1 MGAAGTERRRTDDL
15 RQWQARTRRYSAR
28 IVGSSSGSQRLRD
41 NPSVGP
47 VCARPSGKEPT
58 VPLDAMHNSEREEAK
73 PQTREDRER
82 GAAIAV
88 VDDDAAVL
96 DSTRVLLE
104 ALDFEVSTYG
114 NAADFLAANPKVA
127 CVIADYHMPG
137 MNGLDLAAELRNRGS
152 TIPVI
157 MITAMSD
164 PQIETRAA
172 ALGVKSVLKK
182 PLGKA
187 LAAALLGELG

>member
-1 MGAAGTERRRTDDL
+1 MGAATAERRRMDDL
-15 RQWQARTRRYSAR
+15 RQCQARTRRYSSR
-28 IVGSSSGSQRLRD
+28 IVGTNRGRQRLRD
-41 NPSVGP
+41 NPLVGL
-47 VCARPSGKEPT
+47 VCSRASGKDPT
-58 VPLDAMHNSEREEAK
+58 VPLDAMRNSEPERPE
-73 PQTREDRER
+73 PQTREE
-82 GAAIAV
+82 GENSVAIAV

-104 ALDFEVSTYG
+104 ALDFEVHTYG
-114 NAADFLAANPKVA
+114 NAADFLAANPKTA

-137 MNGLDLAAELRNRGS
+137 MNGLDLAAELRNRGN

-172 ALGVKSVLKK
+172 ALGIRAVLKK

-187 LAAALLGELG
+187 LAAAVKNELG

>member
-1 MGAAGTERRRTDDL
+1 
-15 RQWQARTRRYSAR
+15 
-28 IVGSSSGSQRLRD
+28 
-41 NPSVGP
+41 
-47 VCARPSGKEPT
+47 
-58 VPLDAMHNSEREEAK
+58 VPLNALRNSEPERAE
-73 PQTREDRER
+73 PQTRDESES
-82 GAAIAV
+82 GVAIAV

-104 ALDFEVSTYG
+104 ALDFEVHAYV
-114 NAADFLAANPKVA
+114 NAADFLAANPKIA

-137 MNGLDLAAELRNRGS
+137 MNGLDLAAELRSRGN

-172 ALGVKSVLKK
+172 ALGIKAVLKK

-187 LAAALLGELG
+187 LAAAVKSELG